1 MLIHVKLQLAYSLM
15 FFDSL
20 NLFFFL
26 IRDTFEYI
34 LVEGKAVDV
43 CKVKNESPPGMGIEG
58 TSVLFLFYYGAGVVL
73 VIMNAHVHVLPKDE
87 MLEVEF

>member
-1 MLIHVKLQLAYSLM
+1 ML
-15 FFDSL
+15 FDSL

-26 IRDTFEYI
+26 MIRETFEYI
-34 LVEGKAVDV
+34 LVEGKAVEV

-58 TSVLFLFYYGAGVVL
+58 TSVLFPFCYCAGVVVL
-73 VIMNAHVHVLPKDE
+73 VIMNAHVHVLPKDK

>member
-1 MLIHVKLQLAYSLM
+1 M

-26 IRDTFEYI
+26 IRETFEYI

-58 TSVLFLFYYGAGVVL
+58 TSVLFLFY
-73 VIMNAHVHVLPKDE
+73 
-87 MLEVEF
+87 